1 MERKKEHQ
9 GEIKDPRKST
19 AEFAERFKL
28 MKEKTTRRL
37 QSKRMREKTRERE
50 IVGKGNNGYQLSIT

>member
-1 MERKKEHQ
+1 MERKNEHQ

-19 AEFAERFKL
+19 AEFAERIKL

-37 QSKRMREKTRERE
+37 QRKRMREKTRERS
-50 IVGKGNNGYQLSIT
+50 LA

>member
-1 MERKKEHQ
+1 MEREKEHQ

-19 AEFAERFKL
+19 AEFAERIKL

-37 QSKRMREKTRERE
+37 QRKRMREKTRERE
-50 IVGKGNNGYQLSIT
+50 IVGLGNNGYQLSIT